1 MGCGTTGAS
10 CTENGDGVR
19 IRRYEVEDS
28 GHHNAVRLNRF
39 TRTGYNSVDVFG
51 PYTTVEYN
59 HIVEPCFSK
68 GDCGGVRTFGGTSLA
83 ATEVHDITLRGNVIV
98 DSVGNVDG
106 VKIDYRQ
113 PFGMGLY
120 VDNYS
125 RDVTTTGNTI
135 VNAAFTG
142 LVYQRSSGV
151 ITGNTLYNNATGI
164 YYTGQINLADAVTVI
179 GSMTGNVLYGLTDN
193 AWTLALDGGNLLAS
207 DDNYFFHP
215 LGARADHHRRL
226 GRPQDLSRVAGV
238 ERPRRQLERQLVHP
252 GRRRPSA
259 VDTVR
264 QPHRRSGGRVA
275 GRPPVPRPRPEP
287 RLRQPGP
294 RALQLAGAGRQ
305 RAPRADLRRRL
316 RVRRH
321 RRVERRG
328 AMSMSGALPAA
339 LNGHQKRKVPMGTK
353 SCLIGLV
360 VVISAVLAAP
370 AWAVDSGARPG
381 QNETQRPNAAS

>member
-135 VNAAFTG
+135 VNATFTG

-215 LGARADHHRRL
+215 WVPEQITTGGWA
-226 GRPQDLSRVAGV
+226 GRKTFPEWQVWSGLDASSSDNWFTLVAGDPPLSTLFV
-238 ERPRRQLERQLVHP
+238 NPTADPVVVSLGGRLYLDLDQNPVSGSLALGPFSSQVLVDNGLLEQIFADDFES
-252 GRRRPSA
+252 GDTAAWSA
-259 VDTVR
+259 V
-264 QPHRRSGGRVA
+264 
-275 GRPPVPRPRPEP
+275 VP
-287 RLRQPGP
+287 
-294 RALQLAGAGRQ
+294 
-305 RAPRADLRRRL
+305 
-316 RVRRH
+316 
-321 RRVERRG
+321 
-328 AMSMSGALPAA
+328 
-339 LNGHQKRKVPMGTK
+339 
-353 SCLIGLV
+353 
-360 VVISAVLAAP
+360 
-370 AWAVDSGARPG
+370 
-381 QNETQRPNAAS
+381 